1 MLNCIVTSEF
11 KTIVETEEELVKML
25 RLWGGFS
32 KVATVLMWWK
42 QRCGHDQILH
52 PFYVVIMKIFR
63 VLSNVFRTAQCEIWR
78 IHRHFPFQSHQQR
91 NHVFPLQAGQ
101 TSRHNAPLDL
111 SEKNCNECN
120 YEFQKMQMQ
129 KQFIQII
136 FNKSKDPG
144 CLANIQTLD
153 MLKR

>member
-1 MLNCIVTSEF
+1 MLNYIVTSEF
-11 KTIVETEEELVKML
+11 KTIAETEEKLVKMF

-32 KVATVLMWWK
+32 KVAMVMWWK
-42 QRCGHDQILH
+42 CQCGHDQILH
-52 PFYVVIMKIFR
+52 SLYVVIMKIFR

-78 IHRHFPFQSHQQR
+78 IHKHFPFQSHHQR

-111 SEKNCNECN
+111 SEKNCNECS

-136 FNKSKDPG
+136 FSKSKDSR

-153 MLKR
+153 MFKR